1 MRIPVL
7 TAVCLI
13 LFPILLDLYI
23 FCDIRSYVPQKRRNV
38 AEWVHGALSL
48 LLWAF
53 IIVVICLPKRAYS
66 EPIIGTMWM
75 LYAFATVYLAK
86 TVYALSS
93 LIGRLVA
100 RIRHRKGMGG
110 IYTGVVLGAL
120 VLGVCWWGAL
130 VNRYQIDVEH
140 TEISY
145 ADLPAAF
152 DGYRIVQFSDAHV
165 GTWGSDTAFV
175 SRLVDSIN
183 VQNADMIVFTGDIV
197 NRETRELKPFV
208 DVLSRLHARDGIYS
222 ILGNHDY
229 GDYIDWPSP
238 DQKAENNRRLAA
250 MQKQMGWQLLKNE
263 YRMIPKEGDS
273 IALIGVENWGEPPF
287 KVYGD
292 LKASYP
298 ADGVRHLNDSVFKIL
313 LTHNPMHWTNEVTK
327 KSNVNLTLS
336 GHTHAMQTMVRVGEW
351 KWSPCVWR
359 YKTWG
364 GLYAD
369 SVGKKSPMY
378 LYVNIGSGEV
388 GMPARI
394 GATPE
399 VTVINLR
406 RK

>member
-23 FCDIRSYVPQKRRNV
+23 FCDIRSYVPQKRRKA
-38 AEWVHGALSL
+38 AEWVHGALSV
-48 LLWAF
+48 LLWVF
-53 IIVVICLPKRAYS
+53 IIVVICLPKREYG
-66 EPIIGTMWM
+66 EPIIGAMWM

-86 TVYALSS
+86 AFYALSS

-110 IYTGVVLGAL
+110 IYTGVVLGAM

-183 VQNADMIVFTGDIV
+183 AQNADMIVFTGDFV

-208 DVLSRLHARDGIYS
+208 DVLSRLHARDGVYS

-298 ADGVRHLNDSVFKIL
+298 ADGARHLNDSVFKIL

-378 LYVNIGSGEV
+378 LYVNIGCGEV

>member
-1 MRIPVL
+1 MRIPVI

-23 FCDIRSYVPQKRRNV
+23 LWDIRSFVPQKRRK
-38 AEWVHGALSL
+38 AGEWAHGVVSA

-53 IIVVICLPKRAYS
+53 IIVVICLPKRS
-66 EPIIGTMWM
+66 FGEPIVGAMWM
-75 LYAFATVYLAK
+75 LYSFATVYVSKA
-86 TVYALSS
+86 VYAVCSMT
-93 LIGRLVA
+93 GRLVNK
-100 RIRHRKGMGG
+100 IRHRKSKGG
-110 IYTGVVLGAL
+110 VYSGIGLGAL
-120 VLGVCWWGAL
+120 VLGLCWWGAL
-130 VNRYQIDVEH
+130 INRHQIDVEQV
-140 TEISY
+140 EISY
-145 ADLPAAF
+145 DNLPPAF
-152 DGYRIVQFSDAHV
+152 DGYRLVQFSDAHV

-183 VQNADMIVFTGDIV
+183 AQNADMIVFTGDIV
-197 NRETRELKPFV
+197 NRETRELAPFV
-208 DVLSRLHARDGIYS
+208 NVLSRLHARDGVYS

-238 DQKAENNRRLAA
+238 DKKAENNRRLAYL
-250 MQKQMGWQLLKNE
+250 QKQMGWELLKNE
-263 YRMIPKEGDS
+263 YRMIGKGSDS

-287 KVYGD
+287 TVYGN

-298 ADGVRHLNDSVFKIL
+298 ADSIRHLNDATFKIL
-313 LTHNPMHWTNEVTK
+313 LTHNPMHWTREVTK

-369 SVGKKSPMY
+369 SVGKERPMY
-378 LYVNIGSGEV
+378 IYVNIGSGEV

-399 VTVINLR
+399 VTVLTLR